1 MGLNVKIL
9 GFFNLSFKL
18 LFSLSSFTFIKRFFN
33 SSSLPAIRAVS
44 SASLR
49 LLIFL
54 PTILI
59 PARDLSS
66 LVCHMLYSAC
76 KLNKQVDTIQLCY
89 TSLPNLNQSVVPC
102 LVLTVAYWPAY
113 RFLRRQVRWWSG
125 SLISWRTFHSL
136 LWSTYKR
143 LGHNQ

>member
-1 MGLNVKIL
+1 MGLDAKIL

-18 LFSLSSFTFIKRFFN
+18 PFTLSSFTLIKRFFN

-49 LLIFL
+49 LLLFL
-54 PTILI
+54 PAILI
-59 PARDLSS
+59 PAWDLSS
-66 LVCHMLYSAC
+66 LVCHMLYSAY

-102 LVLTVAYWPAY
+102 LVLTVAYWPACK
-113 RFLRRQVRWWSG
+113 FLRRQIRWPVIPIF
-125 SLISWRTFHSL
+125 LIIFQSV
-136 LWSTYKR
+136 LWFTQSKAFA
-143 LGHNQ
+143 